1 MLQSEIA
8 KRSANQ
14 AAINENQT
22 GNRSQITDQSPFQA
36 AITNLFVI
44 IGFAAFAFTVKYV
57 LKTLATE

>member
-1 MLQSEIA
+1 MQAELV

-14 AAINENQT
+14 AAMNENQT
-22 GNRSQITDQSPFQA
+22 NNRQQLSDQSPFQA